1 MYFAEKDLD
10 TTGLA
15 GYVVAL
21 LLCLLQNQGALL
33 KQYLLPFKQDHR
45 RVRTVGKAPSGAT

>member
-1 MYFAEKDLD
+1 MDFVEKDLD

-21 LLCLLQNQGALL
+21 LLCLLQNQGAIS
-33 KQYLLPFKQDHR
+33 KQYLLPFKKDHR
-45 RVRTVGKAPSGAT
+45 RVRTGGKAPSGAT